1 MTFKHIV
8 TRHYVPLMIDLI
20 VRGLGNPE
28 NYNHLLSLQN
38 YFLKHCSCQG
48 KVSWDDAHM
57 QEYCARSMAEE
68 EKNPGFIMKV
78 FEHIYVHGERLRKL
92 SEGLKHEDY
101 SKKKLPELVA
111 LFKEFSEEY
120 SPFTVA
126 LVAFLLQLP
135 IEAQL
140 RECLKGRKNI
150 DEDVAVLTFPKK
162 ENIYS
167 TEHDDLLKIAAEIQ
181 KQGISDLAKLPAAL
195 KKKVEKHADTYGWI
209 NTRGGISAP
218 WTPNDIQN
226 RIKDLLSEDCTK
238 KIKETEQAKK
248 EHQKQSAALLKE
260 LGSDAKMQHLVPI
273 AKELV
278 YFRTY
283 RTDYLTMTLANAWPL
298 LDAIGKHLGCSLQ
311 DILYYRVD
319 EVLEQKRIA
328 PEEIA
333 RRRKDFIFIL
343 LEPHKIIFSSD
354 PAEIKELVK
363 KHLPVAAD
371 LGSEVKG
378 TIAFRGKVTGRV
390 AVLVTAKDLPKVKQG
405 DILVT
410 AMTFPNFIPAM
421 QRAAAFV
428 TDEGGITCH
437 AAIISREM
445 KKPCIIGTKNATKVF
460 KDGDVVEVDA
470 TTGMVKILKRAAAK

>member
-8 TRHYVPLMIDLI
+8 TRHYVPLMLDLI
-20 VRGLGNPE
+20 LRGLADPE
-28 NYNHLLSLQN
+28 NYKHLLSLPT
-38 YFLKHCSCQG
+38 YFLQNVIHQAR
-48 KVSWDDAHM
+48 VYWNDTQM

-68 EKNPGFIMKV
+68 EKNPSFIMKV

-92 SEGLKHEDY
+92 SEELKHADFSE
-101 SKKKLPELVA
+101 KKLPELVE

-135 IEAQL
+135 IETQL
-140 RECLKGRKNI
+140 RECLKGRKNV
-150 DEDVAVLTFPKK
+150 DEDLAVLTFPVK

-167 TEHDDLLKIAAEIQ
+167 AENDGLLKIAAEIQ
-181 KQGISDLAKLPAAL
+181 KQDTTDLAKLPAAFQ
-195 KKKVEKHADTYGWI
+195 KKVKEHADTYGWI
-209 NTRGGISAP
+209 NARGGISAP
-218 WTPNDIQN
+218 WTPEDIKN
-226 RIKDLLSEDCTK
+226 RIKDLLAKDCAK
-238 KIKETEQAKK
+238 KLEETEQAKK
-248 EHQKQSAALLKE
+248 EHQKQSAALLKK
-260 LGSDAKMQHLVPI
+260 LGSNAKLQHLVPI

-283 RTDYLTMTLANAWPL
+283 RTDYITMTLANVWPL
-298 LDAIGKHLGCSLQ
+298 LEAIGKHLGCTLQ
-311 DILYYRVD
+311 DILYYTAD
-319 EVLEQKRIA
+319 EVLEQKRVPA
-328 PEEIA
+328 EELA
-333 RRRKDFIFIL
+333 RRRKNFIFL
-343 LEPHKIIFSSD
+343 LSEPHKIIFSSD

-363 KHLPVAAD
+363 KHLPAAAD

-437 AAIISREM
+437 AAIVSRELGV
-445 KKPCIIGTKNATKVF
+445 PCVIGTKVATKVF
-460 KDGDVVEVDA
+460 KDGDIVEVDA
-470 TTGMVKILKRAAAK
+470 EKGIVRKIK

>member
-8 TRHYVPLMIDLI
+8 TRHYVPLMINLI
-20 VRGLGNPE
+20 VKGLGNPA
-28 NYNHLLSLQN
+28 NYEHLLSLPG
-38 YFLKHCSCQG
+38 FSLKHCSYKG
-48 KVSWDDAHM
+48 NVYWDDALM
-57 QEYCARSMAEE
+57 KEYCARSMAEE

-92 SEGLKHEDY
+92 SEEIKHADF
-101 SKKKLPELVA
+101 SNKKLPELVERY
-111 LFKEFSEEY
+111 KEFAEEY

-150 DEDVAVLTFPKK
+150 DEDLAVLTFPEK

-167 TEHDDLLKIAAEIQ
+167 IENEALLAIAAEIQ
-181 KQGISDLAKLPAAL
+181 KQSITDLAKLPAAL
-195 KKKVEKHADTYGWI
+195 QKKVDKHADEYGWI
-209 NTRGGISAP
+209 NTRGGVSGP
-218 WTPNDIQN
+218 WTPDDIKN
-226 RIKDLLSEDCTK
+226 RIKDLLSEDCAK
-238 KIKETEQAKK
+238 KLKEIKQAKK

-260 LGSDAKMQHLVPI
+260 LGSDKKLQHLVPI
-273 AKELV
+273 ARELV

-283 RTDYLTMTLANAWPL
+283 RTDYLTMTLANVWPL
-298 LDAIGKHLGCSLQ
+298 LEAIGKHLGRTLQ
-311 DILYYRVD
+311 DMLYYTTD
-319 EVLEQKRIA
+319 DVLEQKRVPA
-328 PEEIA
+328 EELA
-333 RRRKDFIFIL
+333 RRRKDFIFLL

-363 KHLPVAAD
+363 KHLPAAAD

-378 TIAFRGKVTGRV
+378 TIAFRGKVAGRV
-390 AVLVTAKDLPKVKQG
+390 ALLVTTKDLPKVKTG

-437 AAIISREM
+437 AAIVSREM
-445 KKPCIIGTKNATKVF
+445 KKPCIIGTKNATRVF
-460 KDGDVVEVDA
+460 KDGDIVEVDA
-470 TTGMVKILKRAAAK
+470 DKGVVRKIK